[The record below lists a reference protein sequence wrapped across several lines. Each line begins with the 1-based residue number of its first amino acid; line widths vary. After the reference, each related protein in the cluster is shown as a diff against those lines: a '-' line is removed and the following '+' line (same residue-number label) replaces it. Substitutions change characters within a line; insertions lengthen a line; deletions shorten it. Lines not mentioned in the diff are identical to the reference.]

1 MMMKIFGY
9 VLGPRQ
15 VTCPT
20 CGGELK
26 VTNVEVLTHVNQT
39 LCVESDFTP
48 LEAAKALHPSRG

>member
-1 MMMKIFGY
+1 MKIFGY
-9 VLGPRQ
+9 EIGPRQ

-26 VTNVEVLTHVNQT
+26 LTNVEVLTHVNQT

-48 LEAAKALHPSRG
+48 LEAAKALHPSRR